1 MESKSNNIITY
12 CPKCGGHLHS
22 QHICFR
28 CGFDTK
34 ESDKE
39 VKVVPAYKQESN
51 HPKRWYDKKW
61 FLAGLSMGTS
71 GDKFE
76 DTPKEE
82 FLNFLYWGVIPA
94 ALLILLIVLIEFM
107 D

>member
-51 HPKRWYDKKW
+51 HPKRWYDKEW
-61 FLAGLSMGTS
+61 ILTGHHNFA
-71 GDKFE
+71 